1 MRCKCLITVNV
12 FVPITII
19 KRFVYVRCFFAT
31 FADNIIKVSE
41 IKKSCAGPCR
51 CLASFYIFQKL
62 II

>member
-12 FVPITII
+12 FAPITII

-41 IKKSCAGPCR
+41 VKKSCAGSFR
-51 CLASFYIFQKL
+51 CLTSFFIFQKL